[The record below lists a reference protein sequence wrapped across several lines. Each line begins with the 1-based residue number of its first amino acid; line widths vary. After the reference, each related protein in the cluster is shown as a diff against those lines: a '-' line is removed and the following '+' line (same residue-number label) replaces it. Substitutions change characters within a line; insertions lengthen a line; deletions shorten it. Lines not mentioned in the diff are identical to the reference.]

1 MAVTTPG
8 SVPPPTVDEANLP
21 SPPSRRQRSR
31 LVGLMRLLLPG
42 IAIGLVVMVVAW
54 PKIFGEVAG
63 TITSGGLLSGFTITD
78 PMRMRHPRYVGTDT
92 EGGRPF
98 EVTADEAKVDPQDTN
113 RIDLTRMHATLT
125 GTQGGD
131 TTLTAELGIYL
142 RDVGTLDMYRD
153 VVLTTPD
160 GTRFTTEHAFAH
172 LHEKTAEGERPVH
185 GVGKRGTLDAQNFR
199 IDQGGDVIHFG
210 GGVRVVLVQ
219 TDGAATT
226 QDQGTQP

>member
-8 SVPPPTVDEANLP
+8 SVPPPTLDQTNLP

-63 TITSGGLLSGFTITD
+63 TITSSGLLSGFTITD
-78 PMRMRHPRYVGTDT
+78 PMRMRNPRYVGTDT

-98 EVTADEAKVDPQDTN
+98 EVTADEARVDPQDPN

-125 GTQGGD
+125 GAEGGN

-142 RDVGTLDMYRD
+142 RDVGTLDMYRN
-153 VVLTTPD
+153 VVLTTAD
-160 GTRFTTEHAFAH
+160 GTRFTTQHAFAH

-185 GVGKRGTLDAQNFR
+185 GVGPRGTLDAQNFR
-199 IDQGGDVIHFG
+199 IDQGGDVIRFG

-219 TDGAATT
+219 TGSAATT
-226 QDQGTQP
+226 QDQGKQP